1 MTSPVAKVAATPAA
15 LEAIQ
20 RLRAE
25 KGALVFFQS
34 GGCCEGSVPLCLT
47 AGELIVDAAE
57 PTGTDVLLGE
67 VGGCGFYMDR
77 RQYETWKRTQLVLD
91 VGEGEPEG
99 FSLGAGP
106 GAHFLVRSRAFS
118 PGELAELGIEPVGG
132 ATRTDD
138 PGRAGDRGEERGDG
152 ARIPR
157 R

>member
-1 MTSPVAKVAATPAA
+1 MPATVAKVTATPEA
-15 LEAIQ
+15 LEAIG
-20 RLRAE
+20 RLAAE

-118 PGELAELGIEPVGG
+118 PDELAELGIE
-132 ATRTDD
+132 AA
-138 PGRAGDRGEERGDG
+138 PGRSGEQARDRPGKESGDG
-152 ARIPR
+152 ARVPR